1 MKKSHLMLVVAI
13 SAFVSFAFAEIPT
26 SDGTPTL
33 EFHTIPIEGSPSLGH
48 KVTPYRFYNKMIIT
62 VWDPIQCGQKPMNA
76 AFSIK
81 ENSLYLNY
89 LLSTATPGAQACTL
103 ISEFSVSNLPHRDL
117 DVNFAG
123 GPEPYVVARLR
134 KCPNYSPTTNDIWEC
149 LAPLTGK

>member
-62 VWDPIQCGQKPMNA
+62 VWERVSRILCKRRLITA
-76 AFSIK
+76 EAFFPQT
-81 ENSLYLNY
+81 E
-89 LLSTATPGAQACTL
+89 
-103 ISEFSVSNLPHRDL
+103 
-117 DVNFAG
+117 
-123 GPEPYVVARLR
+123 
-134 KCPNYSPTTNDIWEC
+134 
-149 LAPLTGK
+149 